1 MLIGVAMKSLNRR
14 RFAAST
20 LAAVP
25 LLGQQPA
32 GRKYKTALIGSG
44 WWGMNILRE
53 AIASGDCTTVALCDP
68 DTAQLDK
75 AAADLAKVSSDQP
88 RRYRDYREML
98 QKERPDIAIVAT
110 PDHWHALPTI
120 DAVKAGAHVY
130 VEKPIS
136 HTVDEGKAMVR
147 AARQADRLVQVG
159 LHRRVSPHPIT
170 GMEFLKSGKVGKIGM
185 VRLFAHAAGGPG
197 AKVPDSEPPAGLDWD
212 LWLGPAPRRA
222 YNKAI
227 HPRGFRH
234 FLDYANGTLGD
245 WGVHWMDQLLWWTD
259 ETHPK
264 TVYSQGGRFIR
275 QDSTDAPDTQIVT
288 FEFDRFQA
296 IWEQRHYA
304 GNESEKHLIGAYF
317 YGTEGVFHMGWRD
330 GWTFYPHKK
339 SQQVIHVEP
348 QLKTAD
354 GHNIEELWADFM
366 ASIKAKRRPVRDIEI
381 GHRATAAVLLG
392 MVSMKLRRSV
402 HWDGA
407 QCPGDAEANQ
417 LLRRKYRAPW
427 VYPV

>member
-1 MLIGVAMKSLNRR
+1 MSIHRR
-14 RFAAST
+14 RFVAGLPLSAP
-20 LAAVP
+20 L
-25 LLGQQPA
+25 LLGQPP
-32 GRKYKTALIGSG
+32 GRKFKTALIGSG

-53 AIASGDCTTVALCDP
+53 AVASGECTTVALCDP

-75 AAADLAKVSSDQP
+75 AAGILGPLTSDQP
-88 RRYRDYREML
+88 RRYRDYRDML
-98 QKERPDIAIVAT
+98 AKERPDICIVAT
-110 PDHWHALPTI
+110 PDHWHALPTV
-120 DAVKAGAHVY
+120 DSVKAGAHVY

-147 AARQADRLVQVG
+147 AARESDRLVQVG
-159 LHRRVSPHPIT
+159 LHRRVSPHPIS

-185 VRLFAHAAGGPG
+185 VRLFAHAAGGAG
-197 AKVPDSEPPAGLDWD
+197 TKTPDSEPPPGLDWD
-212 LWLGPAPRRA
+212 LWLGPAPKRA

-264 TVYSQGGRFIR
+264 TVYSHGGRYIR

-288 FEFDRFQA
+288 FEFEQFQA

-330 GWTFYPHKK
+330 GWTFYPAKK
-339 SQQVIHVEP
+339 GQPVVHAEP
-348 QLKTAD
+348 KLNDPD
-354 GHNIEELWADFM
+354 GQNIKELWADFL
-366 ASIKAKRRPVRDIEI
+366 ASIHAKRRPVRDIEI

-392 MVSMKLRRSV
+392 MVSWKLGRSV
-402 HWDGA
+402 HWDGR
-407 QCPGDAEANQ
+407 QCPDDAAANK
-417 LLRRKYRAPW
+417 LLRRPYRAPW
-427 VYPV
+427 VYPA